1 VKSNAKVF
9 AATWIENRFG
19 VFDASITASQTWKY
33 VPWTSRMLFECVQS
47 LSGPSKQVRR
57 VELRMFSSI
66 APSSL
71 ALPPEMVFQRATG
84 GMPVHITVHR
94 DWLSKLLT
102 YMQQPFTR
110 RKILPLAPSLSL
122 YISATIWL
130 SARAPKSVSVSKL
143 NCPITQKFVNIS

>member
-1 VKSNAKVF
+1 MQKFF
-9 AATWIENRFG
+9 AALLQPESKTDLAFL
-19 VFDASITASQTWKY
+19 
-33 VPWTSRMLFECVQS
+33 VPPLLLPRLGNMYHEPLECVQS

-84 GMPVHITVHR
+84 GMPVHITVYR

-110 RKILPLAPSLSL
+110 REILPLAPSLSP
-122 YISATIWL
+122 YISTAE
-130 SARAPKSVSVSKL
+130 
-143 NCPITQKFVNIS
+143 